1 MDEPRWI
8 PTLAIEVIH
17 LDQVREHGGF
27 SGLRDRGALE
37 SALARPRNKWIYE
50 NATDLADLAAAYGYG
65 LARSHPFNDGNK
77 RVAFLAVVV
86 FIELNGAQLD
96 VSERDVVSTI
106 LALAAGELTESAFA
120 AWIRAHLIHP

>member
-8 PTLAIEVIH
+8 PTLAIEVIQ

-27 SGLRDRGALE
+27 PGLRDRGALE
-37 SALARPRNKWIYE
+37 SALARPRNKWIYDS
-50 NATDLADLAAAYGYG
+50 ATDLADLAAAYGYG

-86 FIELNGAQLD
+86 FIELNAGRLD

-106 LALAAGELTESAFA
+106 LALAAGELTESAFGD
-120 AWIRAHLIHP
+120 WIRAHLIHP